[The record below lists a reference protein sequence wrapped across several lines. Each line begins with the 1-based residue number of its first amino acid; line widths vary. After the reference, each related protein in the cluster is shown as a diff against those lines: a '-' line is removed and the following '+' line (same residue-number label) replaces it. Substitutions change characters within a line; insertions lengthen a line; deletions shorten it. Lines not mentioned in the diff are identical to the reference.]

1 MRQNQRHYSV
11 KSTKNHAKLVNQI
24 SEENNEQEDQNGSA
38 NVELVGFEHIN
49 IYEKDQ
55 EFL

>member
-49 IYEKDQ
+49 IYEKD
-55 EFL
+55 